1 MLLLVC
7 SSLCDPNTGPGPG
20 IGIVTG
26 CRGFER
32 EAVGGDILVGGGI
45 IGTCKPKLAGP
56 QI

>member
-7 SSLCDPNTGPGPG
+7 NSLWDPNTGPGPG

-32 EAVGGDILVGGGI
+32 EAVGGDVLVGG
-45 IGTCKPKLAGP
+45 GTCKPKLAGP

>member
-7 SSLCDPNTGPGPG
+7 NSLCDPNTGPGPG

-26 CRGFER
+26 CRGLER
-32 EAVGGDILVGGGI
+32 EAVGGDILVGGG
-45 IGTCKPKLAGP
+45 TCKPKLAGP